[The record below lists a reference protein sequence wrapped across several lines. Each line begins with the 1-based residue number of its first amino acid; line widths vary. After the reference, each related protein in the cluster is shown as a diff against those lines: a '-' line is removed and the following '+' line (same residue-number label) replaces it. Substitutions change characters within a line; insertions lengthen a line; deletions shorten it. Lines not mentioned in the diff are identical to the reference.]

1 MSKEK
6 FHIEYIFDKVSKKSL
21 WNHITTPPG
30 LESWFADSV
39 SIDRENYIFRWDK
52 EEQTA
57 KVVSLKPDVSVRY
70 KWLDEE
76 EDDPSY
82 FEFIIHNIE
91 LTGSTALEIT
101 DFAEPHEKED
111 AIELWE
117 TQIEELKRTL
127 GI

>member
-1 MSKEK
+1 MNKEK
-6 FHIEYIFDKVSKKSL
+6 FHIEYVFDKVSKKSL

-30 LESWFADSV
+30 LSSWFSDSV
-39 SIDRENYIFRWDK
+39 SVNGDVYTFKWNK
-52 EEQTA
+52 EEQSA
-57 KVVSLKPDVSVRY
+57 KIVSLKPDISIRFR
-70 KWLDEE
+70 WIDEE
-76 EDDPSY
+76 PTY

-101 DFAEPHEKED
+101 DFADPNEKED
-111 AIELWE
+111 AIGLWD